1 MKLTEFAWPN
11 PSRPRWVK
19 ASGARIEGNLVEV
32 AACAYGRVARVTVF
46 PDQRVDEGE
55 LLVEVA
61 RHLRPSLEAHAP
73 VSGRILSVN
82 ALPGEFV
89 KTGQPLVTILESD
102 YLWALAH
109 FAAQDF
115 MRLRL
120 GQPATVRAGGQ
131 QFEANVVGFVGPA
144 DPVFLEFDDPAVRML
159 RPGMIASVSV
169 AAG

>member
-1 MKLTEFAWPN
+1 MKLTEFVWSN

-19 ASGARIEGNLVEV
+19 ASDARIEGNVVEV
-32 AACAYGRVARVTVF
+32 VARAYGRVAQVTVF
-46 PDQRVDEGE
+46 LDQRVDEGE

-61 RHLRPSLEAHAP
+61 RHFRPRLEARAP

-82 ALPGEFV
+82 VTPGEYL
-89 KTGQPLVTILESD
+89 GLEQPLVSILESD

-109 FAAQDF
+109 FAPQDF

-120 GQPATVRAGGQ
+120 GQPATVTAGGQ
-131 QFEANVVGFVGPA
+131 PFEANVVGFVSPA
-144 DPVFLEFDDPAVRML
+144 DPVFLEFDDPAARML